1 MILSM
6 LWHYWRARRLKFK
19 TRDELE
25 AHQQRHLAQFK
36 RNVLTK
42 SPYFQPYIHQE
53 LHDFPIMNK
62 QIMMD
67 NFDEMNTAGLSSQ
80 KLLECA
86 QKSEQSRDFAPK
98 VGRYSVGL
106 SSGTSGR
113 RGLFVVSPEEQNVWS
128 GSMLAKML
136 PKDLFSGERVALFLR
151 ANNNLYESVNN
162 RWISLRFYDLFAD
175 FELQLTALEQYQP
188 SIIVAPA
195 QVLCA
200 IADAINQQKIQ
211 LNTQKVIS
219 VAEVLEPHDKQKLQA
234 CFPNV
239 GEVYQATEGFLGC
252 TCSHGTLHLNEAFVH
267 IEPNWLDND
276 RFSPIIT
283 DFTRKTQPIVR
294 YQLDDVLVVKK
305 SACPCGSPE
314 MAIERIEGRCDDLL
328 QLPGYNG
335 KIVTIFADPCARV
348 IVNHLPVTADF
359 RLTQQGNSLYL
370 QAECSPTGLSHCQ
383 QQLASYFSSQHVDI
397 FQLDWQLSSAA
408 IMQTLSIKKRRIT
421 RKEANE

>member
-1 MILSM
+1 M
-6 LWHYWRARRLKFK
+6 LWHYWRARHLTFRN
-19 TRDELE
+19 RDELE
-25 AHQQRHLAQFK
+25 AYQQKCLAHFK
-36 RNVLTK
+36 RKVLSK
-42 SPYFQPYIHQE
+42 SPYFQRYINQP
-53 LHDFPIMNK
+53 LSNFPIMNK
-62 QIMMD
+62 QVMMD

-136 PKDLFSGERVALFLR
+136 PKSLFSGERVALFLR

-175 FELQLTALEQYQP
+175 FDLQLTALEQYQP

-200 IADAINQQKIQ
+200 IADAINQQKLQ
-211 LNTQKVIS
+211 LNVQKVIS
-219 VAEVLEPHDKQKLQA
+219 VAEVLEPHDKQKLQD

-267 IEPNWLDND
+267 IEPNWLDNN

-305 SACPCGSPE
+305 NTCPCGSPE

-335 KIVTIFADPCARV
+335 KMVTIFADPCARV

-370 QAECSPTGLSHCQ
+370 QAECSPMELSHCQ
-383 QQLASYFSSQHVDI
+383 QQLASYFASQHVDI
-397 FQLDWQLSSAA
+397 TQLDWQLSSAA
-408 IMQTLSIKKRRIT
+408 ITQALSVKKRRIT
-421 RKEANE
+421 RKEVK

>member
-6 LWHYWRARRLKFK
+6 LWHYWRARHLTFRN
-19 TRDELE
+19 RGELE
-25 AHQQRHLAQFK
+25 AYQQKRLAHFK
-36 RNVLTK
+36 RKVLAK
-42 SPYFQPYIHQE
+42 SPYFQRYINQP
-53 LHDFPIMNK
+53 LSNFPIMNK

-67 NFDEMNTAGLSSQ
+67 NFDEMNTAGLLSQ
-80 KLLECA
+80 TLLECA

-136 PKDLFSGERVALFLR
+136 PQGLFNGERVALFLR

-175 FELQLTALEQYQP
+175 FDLQLSALEQYQP

-195 QVLCA
+195 QVLCT

-211 LNTQKVIS
+211 LNVQKVIS
-219 VAEVLEPHDKQKLQA
+219 VAEVLEPHDKQKLQG
-234 CFPNV
+234 CFSHV

-252 TCSHGTLHLNEAFVH
+252 TCSHGTMHLNEAFEH

-283 DFTRKTQPIVR
+283 DFTRKTQPIIR
-294 YQLDDVLVVKK
+294 YQLDDVLVVKNTP
-305 SACPCGSPE
+305 CPCGSPE

-335 KIVTIFADPCARV
+335 KMVTIFADPCARV

-359 RLTQQGNSLYL
+359 RLTQQGNALYL
-370 QAECSPTGLSHCQ
+370 QAECSPTELSLCQ
-383 QQLASYFSSQHVDI
+383 QQLTRYFTNQHVDI
-397 FQLDWQLSSAA
+397 SQLDWQLSTAT
-408 IMQTLSIKKRRIT
+408 ITQTLSVKKRRIT
-421 RKEANE
+421 RKEAK

>member
-6 LWHYWRARRLKFK
+6 LWHYWRARHLTFRN
-19 TRDELE
+19 RGELE
-25 AHQQRHLAQFK
+25 AYQQKRLAHFK
-36 RNVLTK
+36 RKVLAK
-42 SPYFQPYIHQE
+42 SPYIQRYINQP
-53 LHDFPIMNK
+53 LSNFPIMNK

-67 NFDEMNTAGLSSQ
+67 NFDEMNTAGLLSQ
-80 KLLECA
+80 TLLECA

-136 PKDLFSGERVALFLR
+136 PQGLFNGERVALFLR

-175 FELQLTALEQYQP
+175 FDLQLSALEQYQP

-195 QVLCA
+195 QVLCT

-211 LNTQKVIS
+211 LNVQKVIS
-219 VAEVLEPHDKQKLQA
+219 VAEVLEPHDKQKLQG
-234 CFPNV
+234 CFSHV

-252 TCSHGTLHLNEAFVH
+252 TCSHGTMHLNEAFVH

-283 DFTRKTQPIVR
+283 DFTRKTQPIIR
-294 YQLDDVLVVKK
+294 YQLDDVLVVKNTP
-305 SACPCGSPE
+305 CPCGSPE

-335 KIVTIFADPCARV
+335 KMVTIFADPCGRV

-359 RLTQQGNSLYL
+359 RLTQQGNALYL
-370 QAECSPTGLSHCQ
+370 QAECSPTELSLCQ
-383 QQLASYFSSQHVDI
+383 QQLTRYFTNQHVDI
-397 FQLDWQLSSAA
+397 SQLDWQLSTAT
-408 IMQTLSIKKRRIT
+408 ITQTLSVKKRRIT
-421 RKEANE
+421 RKEAK